1 MFGVKTPGDTAV
13 GIQAMAYQA
22 PTHPPAKLT
31 LHLEADTLP
40 ELMDLMDQAMGS
52 FAPDRI
58 SAIRHDTTKPAVELD
73 IHATKEAADAAA
85 TEAKPKAKRAK
96 KEDQPEEAEAPTINA
111 MKTLAPNE
119 ARDKGIEMVTQFFAA
134 DPAHLGQIQTLSTKY
149 GVKHFKDVPDDKAA
163 TFYADVIAMAN
174 GTASA

>member
-1 MFGVKTPGDTAV
+1 
-13 GIQAMAYQA
+13 MAYQA

-58 SAIRHDTTKPAVELD
+58 SAIRHDTSKPAVELD
-73 IHATKEAADAAA
+73 VHPTKEAADAAA
-85 TEAKPKAKRAK
+85 AEAKPKAKRAK
-96 KEDQPEEAEAPTINA
+96 KEDPPDEAEAPAEAAPDAPTINA
-111 MKTLAPNE
+111 MKTLSPGE
-119 ARDKGIEMVTQFFAA
+119 ARDKSIELVTQFFAA
-134 DPAHLGQIQTLSTKY
+134 DPAHLGQIQILSTKY

-163 TFYADVIAMAN
+163 TFYADVIAMTN